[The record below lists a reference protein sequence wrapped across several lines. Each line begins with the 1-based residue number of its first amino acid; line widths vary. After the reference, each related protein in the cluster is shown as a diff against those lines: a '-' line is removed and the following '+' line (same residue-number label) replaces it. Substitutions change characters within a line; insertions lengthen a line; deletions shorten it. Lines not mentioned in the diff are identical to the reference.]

1 LEDLAQ
7 SNDEK
12 HCSIDLT
19 LRNERFACV
28 HCTLLRTLYSNTGPA
43 DAQGMP
49 TISHATAPPDLHV
62 KGAPS
67 KCISRLLAPQ
77 LASMLVANVPTDI
90 WLSIEA
96 KKHVYVTNQV
106 VDDKYHTWNKSGG

>member
-28 HCTLLRTLYSNTGPA
+28 HCTLLRTLYSNTGPP

-49 TISHATAPPDLHV
+49 TISHATAPPDLHLR
-62 KGAPS
+62 GPPS

-77 LASMLVANVPTDI
+77 LASMLVANVPTDV

-96 KKHVYVTNQV
+96 KKPVYVTNQV
-106 VDDKYHTWNKSGG
+106 LDDNYYTWNKSGG